1 MLFEPG
7 IRKAVVIGVFIAILG
22 QFMGV
27 NAVLYYGPTIF
38 ENAGLSSGDSLFSQ
52 VLVGVVN
59 MLTSVLALVIIDRVG
74 RKQLVYWGV
83 SGMIVSLLCIGFYFM
98 CGAALGLPSVF
109 LLVFFL
115 AYIFCC
121 AVSIC
126 AVVWV
131 LLSEMYPTR
140 VRGLAMSIAGL
151 ALWVGTYLIGQ
162 LTPWMLENLTPAG
175 TFFLFAAMCVPYM
188 LIIWRAVPETTGRS
202 LEEIEKYWQKMNNTN
217 NESGAV
223 RIQAGDLRRLDH
235 LRDINLTTDTMDFQK
250 LAGEYKSEL
259 LDSVLPFWLEH
270 SQDKQYG
277 GYFTCLERDGSVYD
291 TDKFIWLQ
299 GREVWLFSM
308 LYNKVEK
315 RPEWLECALQG
326 AEFLKKYGHDGNYNW
341 YFSLTRDGRPLVD
354 PYNIFSYTFA
364 TMAFAQLAIASDDA
378 GYAAIAKKT
387 FDRVLE
393 KRSNPKGKWCK
404 AHPGTRPIKDFALPM
419 ILCNLSLE
427 IEQLIDKQ
435 LIDQT
440 IETCLHEVME
450 VFYQKDLGLIVE
462 NVSAE
467 DNSLVDSFE
476 GRSVNP
482 GHSLEAMWFIMDL
495 GKRLGRPELI
505 DKAVKIALS
514 TIEYGW
520 DKQYGGIFY
529 FMDRL
534 GRPQQQ
540 LEWDQKLWWVHIE
553 SAITMIK
560 GYQLTGNKECLAWF
574 QKLHDYMWTHFKDPK
589 YPEWFGYLN
598 RRGEVLLPLKGGK
611 WKGCFHVPRGLYQI
625 WQILEQCK

>member
-1 MLFEPG
+1 
-7 IRKAVVIGVFIAILG
+7 
-22 QFMGV
+22 
-27 NAVLYYGPTIF
+27 
-38 ENAGLSSGDSLFSQ
+38 
-52 VLVGVVN
+52 
-59 MLTSVLALVIIDRVG
+59 
-74 RKQLVYWGV
+74 
-83 SGMIVSLLCIGFYFM
+83 
-98 CGAALGLPSVF
+98 
-109 LLVFFL
+109 
-115 AYIFCC
+115 
-121 AVSIC
+121 
-126 AVVWV
+126 
-131 LLSEMYPTR
+131 
-140 VRGLAMSIAGL
+140 
-151 ALWVGTYLIGQ
+151 
-162 LTPWMLENLTPAG
+162 
-175 TFFLFAAMCVPYM
+175 
-188 LIIWRAVPETTGRS
+188 
-202 LEEIEKYWQKMNNTN
+202 MNNTN

-235 LRDINLTTDTMDFQK
+235 LRDINLTTDIMDFQK

-308 LYNKVEK
+308 LYNKVAK

-364 TMAFAQLAIASDDA
+364 TMAFAQLAIASGDT

-435 LIDQT
+435 LIDET

-560 GYQLTGNKECLAWF
+560 AYQLTGNKECLAWF
-574 QKLHDYMWTHFKDPK
+574 QKLHDYMWTHFRDPK
-589 YPEWFGYLN
+589 HPEWFGYLN

>member
-1 MLFEPG
+1 
-7 IRKAVVIGVFIAILG
+7 
-22 QFMGV
+22 
-27 NAVLYYGPTIF
+27 
-38 ENAGLSSGDSLFSQ
+38 
-52 VLVGVVN
+52 
-59 MLTSVLALVIIDRVG
+59 
-74 RKQLVYWGV
+74 
-83 SGMIVSLLCIGFYFM
+83 
-98 CGAALGLPSVF
+98 
-109 LLVFFL
+109 
-115 AYIFCC
+115 
-121 AVSIC
+121 
-126 AVVWV
+126 
-131 LLSEMYPTR
+131 
-140 VRGLAMSIAGL
+140 
-151 ALWVGTYLIGQ
+151 
-162 LTPWMLENLTPAG
+162 
-175 TFFLFAAMCVPYM
+175 
-188 LIIWRAVPETTGRS
+188 
-202 LEEIEKYWQKMNNTN
+202 MNNTN

-223 RIQAGDLRRLDH
+223 RIQTGDLRRMDH

-250 LAGEYKSEL
+250 LAGKYKSEL

-364 TMAFAQLAIASDDA
+364 TMAFAQLAIASGDA

-427 IEQLIDKQ
+427 IEQLIDRE
-435 LIDQT
+435 LIDET

-476 GRSVNP
+476 GRS
-482 GHSLEAMWFIMDL
+482 
-495 GKRLGRPELI
+495 KRTTCRNRYAKSSK
-505 DKAVKIALS
+505 DFRKATATSSSKWPLPQYVRKTRSATNETTPTTPS
-514 TIEYGW
+514 TS
-520 DKQYGGIFY
+520 K
-529 FMDRL
+529 
-534 GRPQQQ
+534 
-540 LEWDQKLWWVHIE
+540 H
-553 SAITMIK
+553 
-560 GYQLTGNKECLAWF
+560 AWF
-574 QKLHDYMWTHFKDPK
+574 TVGLTSRSCDKVFTSSATIRKHWHASRWRKRRPFLRTALPQK
-589 YPEWFGYLN
+589 
-598 RRGEVLLPLKGGK
+598 R
-611 WKGCFHVPRGLYQI
+611 PRQAPFVN
-625 WQILEQCK
+625 E